1 MLTETF
7 GFIPP
12 PVVLGPRERLA
23 WQRRR
28 WWLERRREVPCWLG
42 SLLLHALVVIVLG
55 SLTVPITSD
64 NALGSLQLHA
74 SYTGEAR
81 LGGST
86 SPVDLASDKPQ
97 LALVERP
104 PEEIANLTDDVENAP
119 TPDEADEADGP
130 TAAVPADEESQR
142 LAADD
147 RSSPTAL
154 SDAEPPDAAM
164 PPPRETT
171 SDAADAPLG
180 DSEPPAALGLEAVSP
195 IEQSAALNAPPGQDT
210 SGADSSAAPVA
221 SQRKDTGV
229 QDEVAA
235 ASVNTS
241 RLAAKEQQPY
251 VEVVDLFIEADLGR
265 LRRADA
271 DRAKHDFDRLA
282 PAAIPSLVYG
292 LNKSAKIH
300 ASCPVVV
307 LTFKLD
313 MALRKNSDPELLQY
327 ALDHLGD
334 DVPDT
339 APHAKRLRALLEQ
352 WRKMDASGSMEPDRA
367 EATLKRRRSR
377 TN

>member
-7 GFIPP
+7 GFVPP
-12 PVVLGPRERLA
+12 PVALGPRERLA
-23 WQRRR
+23 WQRRQ
-28 WWLERRREVPCWLG
+28 WWRERRREVPCWLG

-74 SYTGEAR
+74 TYTGEAR
-81 LGGST
+81 WGGT
-86 SPVDLASDKPQ
+86 NAPVDLANDEPQ
-97 LALVERP
+97 PARSVP
-104 PEEIANLTDDVENAP
+104 PLDEIANLTDDVENTQ
-119 TPDEADEADGP
+119 TPDEADEAEAP
-130 TAAVPADEESQR
+130 TAAVPANEASQE
-142 LAADD
+142 LAAGD

-164 PPPRETT
+164 PPPRETA
-171 SDAADAPLG
+171 SDAAAAPLG
-180 DSEPPAALGLEAVSP
+180 DTEPPAAVGLEAVSP
-195 IEQSAALNAPPGQDT
+195 IEQSAALNTPPRQET
-210 SGADSSAAPVA
+210 SGAELSTPIVAAGREA
-221 SQRKDTGV
+221 TSLSN
-229 QDEVAA
+229 EVAA
-235 ASVNTS
+235 TS
-241 RLAAKEQQPY
+241 DDTPRPAAAEQQPY
-251 VEVVDLFIEADLGR
+251 VAVVDRFIEADLGKLAR
-265 LRRADA
+265 PEG
-271 DRAKHDFDRLA
+271 DRAKHDFDRLT

-334 DVPDT
+334 DVPHT

-367 EATLKRRRSR
+367 ETTLKQRRSR
-377 TN
+377 TK